1 MTFSSGY
8 KIGAYTVVRPLG
20 QGGTGDV
27 YEVEHER
34 LGTRYALKVL
44 TAGESCDGLLKN
56 KFLAEGKLLARLK
69 DPRVVRVFDLDI
81 DERSQLP
88 YFVMDLLKTDK
99 IVVTFSEEMED
110 GCWSVCCSNDGTWDD
125 YPKCGKISY
134 DASHTVLTIPVSLVP
149 GKTYKLQL
157 NNGDACA
164 FMNKAGKSLM
174 DYIPTRSPP
183 RRGKASTVQKRR

>member
-1 MTFSSGY
+1 M
-8 KIGAYTVVRPLG
+8 
-20 QGGTGDV
+20 

-69 DPRVVRVFDLDI
+69 DPRVVRVFDLNI

-88 YFVMDLLKTDK
+88 YFVMDLVLAGDAKPCSLADVDPKTDK
-99 IVVTFSEEMED
+99 IVVTFSEEMAD
-110 GCWSVCCSNDGTWDD
+110 GCWSVCRSNAGTMDD
-125 YPKCGKISY
+125 FPKCGKISY

-164 FMNKAGKSLM
+164 FMNKAGKSLV
-174 DYIPTRSPP
+174 DYPYTFTTKTR
-183 RRGKASTVQKRR
+183 